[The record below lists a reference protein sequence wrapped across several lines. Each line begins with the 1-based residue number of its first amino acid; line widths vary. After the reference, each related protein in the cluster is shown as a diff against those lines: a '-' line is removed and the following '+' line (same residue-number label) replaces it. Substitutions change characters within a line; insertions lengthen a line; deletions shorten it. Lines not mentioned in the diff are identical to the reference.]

1 MFMPEHKWN
10 NIFCRSYISLFF
22 IHVYA
27 QVTINLTFIQFR
39 QNVKNCLKAHIPDL
53 VEINILK

>member
-10 NIFCRSYISLFF
+10 KSFCRLYIYIF

-27 QVTINLTFIQFR
+27 QVTINLTFMQFR
-39 QNVKNCLKAHIPDL
+39 QNVKNCLQAHIPDL